1 MTYNFDFKPTRR
13 LFINV
18 CTWLEQHI
26 DRYFPTEKPDRNTM
40 VYKSMIG
47 GKNAVVSFSKQ
58 GISVESDDD
67 LSEYF
72 NRRSHNNEFE
82 IYDRSAK
89 ERLKRAG
96 ISLAYYV
103 FDMNAFLIAF
113 IIEMVMYRLPGSVYT
128 LAFLSVPLTLIVCFV
143 VFFLTFKPIYENM
156 GENTWRTL
164 FIQGGG
170 IFTVLHIAFLI
181 LETIAYVVY
190 KLVKE
195 SYVIPNF
202 TVEQIERG
210 RELYNNI
217 SEIMGTAFL
226 AYLFIV
232 PLPLIL
238 SLAISSHRAF
248 YTENYTVKK
257 NRQETD
263 KIETPQIERN

>member
-26 DRYFPTEKPDRNTM
+26 DRYFPTEKPDRNTR

-72 NRRSHNNEFE
+72 NRRSQNNEFE

-96 ISLAYYV
+96 ISLAFYI
-103 FDMNAFLIAF
+103 FDMIAYGFFMGFFAFLF
-113 IIEMVMYRLPGSVYT
+113 IKVFKSEALFSLPISLLLTVIMIFVI
-128 LAFLSVPLTLIVCFV
+128 FL
-143 VFFLTFKPIYENM
+143 LTFKPVYKHT
-156 GENTWRTL
+156 GERIGRTM

-170 IFTVLHIAFLI
+170 IFIILHVAFLI
-181 LETIAYVVY
+181 LKTIAYIIY
-190 KLVKE
+190 KAVKE
-195 SYVIPNF
+195 SFVIPNF

-210 RELYNNI
+210 REFYHDISTLAWATLFLYAI
-217 SEIMGTAFL
+217 SVI
-226 AYLFIV
+226 
-232 PLPLIL
+232 LPLII
-238 SLAISSHRAF
+238 AMAVSSHRLDNIDIAK
-248 YTENYTVKK
+248 ENFA
-257 NRQETD
+257 ETD
-263 KIETPQIERN
+263 KIETP